1 MSKKSSSEQERLFR
15 SNNVSTTTDS
25 SCMMKL
31 IPCFTRTK
39 QLHSHH
45 WDEVSLPG
53 APSRDDH
60 LMRSSDPLQRSLVV
74 VHLIPRATQFAQLM
88 CDALGEYGN
97 SKHLL
102 NSGGLSAKEAANRSL

>member
-15 SNNVSTTTDS
+15 SNNVSPTTTDS

-53 APSRDDH
+53 DDH
-60 LMRSSDPLQRSLVV
+60 LMRSIDPLQRSLVV
-74 VHLIPRATQFAQLM
+74 VHLIPRASQFAPLM
-88 CDALGEYGN
+88 CDAQGEYGN